1 MRRAISGLYGLEGQI
16 KWPNDVVLKNK
27 KICGILTEMSA
38 KDGRARYVIVGIG
51 VNVHN
56 RVFPEELAD
65 KATSIDLELPEGK
78 SGDCG
83 ALRRRI
89 WEEFVPC
96 YETFVREQSLEFVR
110 EEYERWLVN
119 RDREVRVL
127 DPAGPWEGIAR
138 GIGPGGELLVET
150 KEGLRPV
157 DSGEV
162 SVRGLY
168 GYV

>member
-1 MRRAISGLYGLEGQI
+1 MPVGPATAVAVRRAISGLYGLEGQI

-78 SGDCG
+78 KRR
-83 ALRRRI
+83 LRRAAAAD
-89 WEEFVPC
+89 
-96 YETFVREQSLEFVR
+96 L
-110 EEYERWLVN
+110 
-119 RDREVRVL
+119 
-127 DPAGPWEGIAR
+127 
-138 GIGPGGELLVET
+138 GGVCPLL
-150 KEGLRPV
+150 
-157 DSGEV
+157 
-162 SVRGLY
+162 
-168 GYV
+168 